1 MAALPEIPM
10 PTEKVET
17 PGGPV
22 LVRGLTAAEAV
33 KAQKIWESGDRATF
47 EVTVIAMAT
56 DTPKPAAKKWHDAI
70 PAGIVNEVIAV
81 VHRLSGLDEEASKS
95 AEAGTADG

>member
-1 MAALPEIPM
+1 MGLPDVPM

-22 LVRGLTAAEAV
+22 LVRGLTAGEAAKV
-33 KAQKIWESGDRATF
+33 RKIWESGDRATF

-56 DTPKPAAKKWHDAI
+56 DTPKAEAKKWHEATY
-70 PAGIVNEVIAV
+70 AGIVNEVIAV
-81 VHRLSGLDEEASKS
+81 AHRLSGLDEEASKS
-95 AEAGTADG
+95 AEAGAADG